1 MFKKSL
7 VSAAVLGMLTTVAFA
22 APQVSVYGVID
33 TGITYT
39 SYNLDD
45 GNGRISKTQMESGI
59 NAGSR
64 WGLKGKEDLGGGYA
78 VGFVLES
85 GFESDTGELKKGG
98 LWSRESTLSIHSPYG
113 QFIMGRMCQIR
124 GGKDSTASMFKGNVT
139 PFATGWSDHMTGTG
153 FVTSDAN
160 QTINNAFLYKSP
172 KFSGWQVVAQ
182 YSLANT
188 DEGTT
193 ADADDRYMAIAA
205 VYKTDNLYAQ
215 LMVDSTNLSNQT
227 DKTYDN
233 PVAVSL
239 AANYDFNSFKL
250 YGIGQYFKDSPLK
263 KAGAIKA
270 PNGVYDGYGLLVA
283 ATTPLMGGE
292 LMGQLGYLSA
302 EDATSGSSNA
312 DVTRY
317 SVTLGWEYYFNKRT
331 RVYTGFGYEKQKQ
344 GEKKPDA
351 YEVAIGMI
359 YKF

>member
-1 MFKKSL
+1 MKKTL
-7 VSAAVLGMLTTVAFA
+7 VATAVLGMFTTAAFA
-22 APQVSVYGVID
+22 AQVSVYGVID
-33 TGITYT
+33 TGISHM

-45 GNGRISKTQMESGI
+45 GNGTVHKTQMASGI

-78 VGFVLES
+78 VGFVLEN
-85 GFESDTGELKKGG
+85 GFDSDTGEMKSGG
-98 LWSRESTLSIHSPYG
+98 LWSRESTVSIYSPYG
-113 QFIMGRMCQIR
+113 QFVAGRMCQIR

-160 QTINNAFLYKSP
+160 KTLNNAFLYKSP

-188 DEGTT
+188 AEGES
-193 ADADDRYMAIAA
+193 ADTDDRYMAVAA
-205 VYKTDNLYAQ
+205 VYKAGSLYAQ
-215 LMVDSTNLSNQT
+215 LMVDSTNLSQAT
-227 DKTYDN
+227 DTQYDD
-233 PVAVSL
+233 PVAVSF
-239 AANYDFNSFKL
+239 AANYDFKSFKL
-250 YGIGQYFKDSPLK
+250 YGITQYFKDSPLK

-270 PNGVYDGYGLLVA
+270 PKGVYDGYGLILA

-312 DVTRY
+312 DVDRY
-317 SVTLGWEYYFNKRT
+317 SATLGWEYYFNKRT
-331 RVYTGFGYEKQKQ
+331 RIYTGFGYEKQEQ

-351 YEVAIGMI
+351 YEVAVGLI